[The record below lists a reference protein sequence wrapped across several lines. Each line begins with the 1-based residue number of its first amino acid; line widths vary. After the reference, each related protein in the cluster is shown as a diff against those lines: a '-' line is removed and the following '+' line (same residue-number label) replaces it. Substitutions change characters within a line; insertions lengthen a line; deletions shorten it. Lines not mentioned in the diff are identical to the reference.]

1 MKIDRHFF
9 SKVGYTLIRHITKD
23 PHVFATVQNGP
34 IKSYKWCLRAG
45 GNYYPIGTYEAET
58 IARVLETLRAG
69 DVFYDLGAN
78 AGYFSLA
85 AAKKVGNTGLAY
97 AFEPMPKNL
106 EYLEKHIAI
115 NGVKNVEI
123 IPVAVADKEGAV
135 RFTTGNNLSA
145 NTYKQDSTNYE
156 TDSGFIDVPTDTLD
170 HLVYGP
176 QKLRVPNYIKI
187 DVEGAELDVLNGARR
202 LLQEQRPQL
211 LLSTHDRY
219 VDGIK
224 EECFNVLKSVGYV
237 DFEDVGRD
245 MWDGLDEFVV
255 R

>member
-1 MKIDRHFF
+1 MKIDKHFF
-9 SKVGYTLIRHITKD
+9 SKVGYAFTRRLSNDH
-23 PHVFATVQNGP
+23 HVLSTIKNGP
-34 IKSYKWCLRAG
+34 IKGYKWCLRAG

-58 IARVLETLRAG
+58 IGQALKELKTG

-85 AAKKVGNTGLAY
+85 AAKKVGNTGIAY
-97 AFEPMPKNL
+97 AFEPMPENIDF
-106 EYLEKHIAI
+106 LEKHIEANSVPNI
-115 NGVKNVEI
+115 EI
-123 IPVAVADKEGAV
+123 IPVAVADKEGSV

-145 NTYKQDSTNYE
+145 NTYKESSANYKPNS
-156 TDSGFIDVPTDTLD
+156 DFIDVPTDTLD
-170 HLVYGP
+170 NLVYGP
-176 QKLRVPNYIKI
+176 KGLRKPSYIKI
-187 DVEGAELDVLNGARR
+187 DVEGAEFDVLKGARK
-202 LLQEQRPQL
+202 LLQEERPIL

-219 VDGIK
+219 VEGIK
-224 EECFNVLKSVGYV
+224 EECFDLLKSVGYT